1 MCNLLKRQAALDV
14 DIDKF
19 DGNPINYHYFTAIFK
34 EIVESKIDDRRECLA
49 RLVKYTKGEAKQLIK
64 HCIQHPTELGYQN
77 ALTLL
82 EKQYGDSFRIM
93 SSYRKEKKLWR
104 EIRAGDA
111 TGCRNYYNVLL
122 KCQSVF
128 SKCKESNLD
137 SPEVLLISKFPG
149 YVRER

>member
-1 MCNLLKRQAALDV
+1 
-14 DIDKF
+14 
-19 DGNPINYHYFTAIFK
+19 
-34 EIVESKIDDRRECLA
+34 
-49 RLVKYTKGEAKQLIK
+49 
-64 HCIQHPTELGYQN
+64 
-77 ALTLL
+77 
-82 EKQYGDSFRIM
+82 M

-149 YVRER
+149 YVRERWNIKVLSIRRTQKRDPKLFDLLRFVEEESRLANGPLFSKEGVNFLKKQVQVVEDQKQDQVVEGRRISRKENIV